1 MTYLWHGRVP
11 ANMYEVRIYPR
22 AVFVCSLILSYNS
35 VSFCLHSKKIRC
47 GGIDRFFRRLF
58 IRRFFSNNIF
68 RLFSQVIFPEDFSHG
83 FFSGVFFRRFFVS
96 WFSRQLIFSPV
107 DRQGIFYPSTSA
119 AAQAMVNAA
128 ILIPLSSVWKASLC
142 HACGTS
148 PGVPLPIQ

>member
-47 GGIDRFFRRLF
+47 RGIDRFFGRLF
-58 IRRFFSNNIF
+58 TRRFFSNHIF
-68 RLFSQVIFPEDFSHG
+68 RFFSGDFFRRFFSG
-83 FFSGVFFRRFFVS
+83 VFSGVFFRRFFVS
-96 WFSRQLIFSPV
+96 WFFRQLIFSPV
-107 DRQGIFYPSTSA
+107 DRQGIFYPKTSA